1 MNLNELRKIISQSRQ
16 IVFFGGAGTSTESGI
31 PDFRSAN
38 GLFHSTKGEN
48 VSPEDILSHDF
59 FMEHT
64 SEFYLF
70 YKEKMIYT
78 EAGPNPAHE
87 ALVELERQG
96 QLQAIITQNID
107 GLHQLAG
114 STNVLELHGSVHRN
128 YCMDCRTFYP
138 LAYVVHSPELVPRCE
153 QCGGVVKPDVV
164 LYQESLDMDL
174 LYRAISYIQEADT
187 LIVAGTSLTV
197 QPAASLIRYYEGNQ
211 FILINQSETPLDGL
225 ANITIRE
232 SIAKVMTEIVK
243 K

>member
-1 MNLNELRKIISQSRQ
+1 
-16 IVFFGGAGTSTESGI
+16 
-31 PDFRSAN
+31 
-38 GLFHSTKGEN
+38 
-48 VSPEDILSHDF
+48 
-59 FMEHT
+59 
-64 SEFYLF
+64 
-70 YKEKMIYT
+70 MIYT
-78 EAGPNPAHE
+78 EVGPNPAHE